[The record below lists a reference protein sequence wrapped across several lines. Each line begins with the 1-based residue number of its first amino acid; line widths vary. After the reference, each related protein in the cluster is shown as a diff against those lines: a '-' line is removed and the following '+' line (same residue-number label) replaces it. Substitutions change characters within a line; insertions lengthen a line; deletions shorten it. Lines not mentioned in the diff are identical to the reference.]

1 MDHLASVMAVTLT
14 VFSAVALAH
23 SETPHSSKHPSAQ
36 SAAEKPFGKA
46 GDSSKVTRTITV
58 RMNDKM
64 RFDPEHITVK
74 QGETIRLVAKNDG
87 KVMHEMVLGT
97 MPDFKKHS
105 EQMKKMPD
113 MKHDEP
119 YMTHVAPGKTGQIVW
134 QFTKAGLFDFACLV
148 AGHFEAGMTGKV
160 SVTPAK

>member
-1 MDHLASVMAVTLT
+1 MNPLASIVAITLT
-14 VFSAVALAH
+14 VFSAGALAH
-23 SETPHSSKHPSAQ
+23 GETAHSGKHPSAQ
-36 SAAEKPFGKA
+36 SAEEKPFGKA
-46 GDSSKVTRTITV
+46 GDSNKVTRTITV

-64 RFDPEHITVK
+64 RFEPAHITVK

-97 MPDFKKHS
+97 MPEFKKHS
-105 EQMKKMPD
+105 EQMKKMPG
-113 MKHDEP
+113 MTHDEP
-119 YMTHVAPGKTGQIVW
+119 YMTHVGPGKTAQIIW
-134 QFTKAGLFDFACLV
+134 EFTKAGVFDYACLV